1 MNRNFSIPLLTLALC
16 LSGCGSRDDG
26 GTGTLNVI
34 LTDAPACGFD
44 NVYVTV
50 EGVRVHR
57 SESATTN
64 DSGWHELRLPNPR
77 KIDLLSLSNGVFL
90 TLGQT
95 PLPAGRYQQI
105 RLMLAD
111 NSGNGPLRN
120 SIVPTGG
127 SEQELVTPSAT
138 QSGYKVI
145 GNFSVQR
152 DTLVDLVLDFD
163 ACHSIVQKGNGGFA
177 LKPVVKATPL
187 QVSGIIEGYV
197 SPEDAGATVLAE
209 QNGEVIKATVA
220 DSSGRFILSPVVQ
233 STSNGT
239 YDLVIARQ
247 GDTTLI
253 VRGVPVTASASTRV
267 STLMAPF
274 TLPSSSMNTINGA
287 VLPATAEG
295 RLTALQISTG
305 GNYTIAS
312 TNANLDT
319 GVYQMNLPTAAP
331 LVGEFTGALPVSLTA
346 DPIAAGQYSVR
357 ATSASGASQTLSI
370 DLLSGDASDVDFL
383 F

>member
-1 MNRNFSIPLLTLALC
+1 MNGNFSIPLLTLALC
-16 LSGCGSRDDG
+16 LNGCGSSDDG
-26 GTGTLNVI
+26 GFGTLNVI

-50 EGVRVHR
+50 ESVRVHR
-57 SESATTN
+57 SESANTN
-64 DSGWHELRLPNPR
+64 DSGWHELKLPNPQ

-105 RLMLAD
+105 RLVLAD

-145 GNFSVQR
+145 GSFSVQR

-197 SPEDAGATVLAE
+197 SPADAGATVLAA
-209 QNGEVIKATVA
+209 QNGEVVKATEA

-274 TLPSSSMNTINGA
+274 TLPTSDINTVTGA

-295 RLTALQISTG
+295 RLTALQFSNG
-305 GNYTIAS
+305 GSYTIAS

-319 GVYQMNLPTAAP
+319 GAYQLSLPTAAP
-331 LVGEFTGALPVSLTA
+331 LVGNFTGTLPISLIA
-346 DPIAAGQYSVR
+346 DPVAAGQYSVR
-357 ATSASGASQTLSI
+357 ATSTTGASQTVSI